1 MTKDEILTKAWEA
14 GLLYKKDNEW
24 VFDPSANP
32 VACTIWFAEE
42 VIFIEREACAN
53 VADALDAMNW
63 AEYGEYS
70 SGYGDEI
77 RKRGIQ

>member
-32 VACTIWFAEE
+32 VACTVWFAEE
-42 VIFIEREACAN
+42 VIFIEREACAK
-53 VADALDAMNW
+53 VCGELHIEGEDDTGLAADL
-63 AEYGEYS
+63 
-70 SGYGDEI
+70 I
-77 RKRGIQ
+77 RARSNK